1 MVVGDVTG
9 PGRARAGHVIVRP
22 ERVGICGSD
31 FHLFSGDVGALSG
44 SRDFYPRIQGHEV
57 SAIVADPG
65 DGEAAA
71 GERVAI
77 LPLLPCGRCYPCRIG
92 RPNVCPAFRLVGVH
106 LDGGLAERLEVPAG
120 LVFGAGG
127 TKATAALAYSAEIRV
142 DSTLVGRSGPTV
154 PITFFAPRGAAIP
167 RQDTTAIWILH
178 RRVLWHLKECAERQS
193 VTSTAC
199 PSDNGL
205 ALDSNSDIRP
215 LAEWPRL
222 RALVGALG
230 LEAGRH

>member
-1 MVVGDVTG
+1 MTRRALLGVALVAACATATKQISPDRLSALPESDRELAESLFDAEQVV
-9 PGRARAGHVIVRP
+9 AG
-22 ERVGICGSD
+22 
-31 FHLFSGDVGALSG
+31 
-44 SRDFYPRIQGHEV
+44 
-57 SAIVADPG
+57 
-65 DGEAAA
+65 
-71 GERVAI
+71 
-77 LPLLPCGRCYPCRIG
+77 
-92 RPNVCPAFRLVGVH
+92 RLVQV
-106 LDGGLAERLEVPAG
+106 AEAQEYERPG
-120 LVFGAGG
+120 QLVFGAGG
-127 TKATAALAYSAEIRV
+127 TKATAALAYSGEIRV
-142 DSTLVGRSGPTV
+142 DSTLVGRSGRTV

-178 RRVLWHLKECAERQS
+178 RRVLWRLKECAERQS

>member
-1 MVVGDVTG
+1 PESDRELAESLFDAEQVV
-9 PGRARAGHVIVRP
+9 AG
-22 ERVGICGSD
+22 
-31 FHLFSGDVGALSG
+31 
-44 SRDFYPRIQGHEV
+44 
-57 SAIVADPG
+57 
-65 DGEAAA
+65 
-71 GERVAI
+71 
-77 LPLLPCGRCYPCRIG
+77 
-92 RPNVCPAFRLVGVH
+92 RLVQI
-106 LDGGLAERLEVPAG
+106 AEAQEYERPG
-120 LVFGAGG
+120 QLVFGAGG

-222 RALVGALG
+222 RALVGPDRAHGNLVARYRG
-230 LEAGRH
+230 TGTGGRPIVVFAHLDVVPARRTDWSVDPFTFLEKDGYFYGRGTTDDKVGDAILVVDFIRLKRARF

>member
-1 MVVGDVTG
+1 MTRRALLGVALVAACATATKQISPDRLSALPESDRELAESLFDAEQVV
-9 PGRARAGHVIVRP
+9 AG
-22 ERVGICGSD
+22 
-31 FHLFSGDVGALSG
+31 
-44 SRDFYPRIQGHEV
+44 
-57 SAIVADPG
+57 
-65 DGEAAA
+65 
-71 GERVAI
+71 
-77 LPLLPCGRCYPCRIG
+77 
-92 RPNVCPAFRLVGVH
+92 RLVQIVE
-106 LDGGLAERLEVPAG
+106 AQEYERPGQLI
-120 LVFGAGG
+120 FGAGG

-142 DSTLVGRSGPTV
+142 DSTLMGRTSRTV
-154 PITFFAPRGAAIP
+154 QITFFAPRGAAIP

>member
-1 MVVGDVTG
+1 LTRGALLGVALVAACATAAKQIS
-9 PGRARAGHVIVRP
+9 PGRLSALPESDRELAESLFDAEQVVAG
-22 ERVGICGSD
+22 
-31 FHLFSGDVGALSG
+31 
-44 SRDFYPRIQGHEV
+44 
-57 SAIVADPG
+57 
-65 DGEAAA
+65 
-71 GERVAI
+71 
-77 LPLLPCGRCYPCRIG
+77 
-92 RPNVCPAFRLVGVH
+92 RLVQV
-106 LDGGLAERLEVPAG
+106 AEAQEYERPG
-120 LVFGAGG
+120 QLVFGAGG

-142 DSTLVGRSGPTV
+142 DSTLVGRSGRTV

-178 RRVLWHLKECAERQS
+178 RRVLWRLKECAERQS

-222 RALVGALG
+222 QALIGVLG
-230 LEAGRH
+230 LDPGRR